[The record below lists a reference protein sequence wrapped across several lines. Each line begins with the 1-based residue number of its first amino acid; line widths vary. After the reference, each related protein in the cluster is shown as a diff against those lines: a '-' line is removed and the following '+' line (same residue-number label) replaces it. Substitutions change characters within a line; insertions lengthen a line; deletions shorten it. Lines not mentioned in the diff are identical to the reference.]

1 MFTGIVEG
9 TGLVAGLKREDNL
22 AVLSLRAPGLVRGVR
37 PGDSV
42 AVNGVCLTVR
52 RVYGGVLIFD
62 MMKETLE
69 KTTLGACRAG
79 DKVNMERAL
88 RAQSRLGGHYVTG
101 HVDDTVLLAKVM
113 EGPNYTE
120 FRFRVG
126 ASLRPYI
133 AEKGSVCLDGVS
145 LTVGKVSPAGFSV
158 YLIPFTLKLT
168 TLGIKKPGDRVNM
181 EVDLLARYVREQ
193 IRHLK
198 KPF

>member
-9 TGLVAGLKREDNL
+9 TGTVAGLKQQENL
-22 AVLSLRAPGLVRGVR
+22 AVLSLRAPGLSRGVK

-42 AVNGVCLTVR
+42 AVDGVCLTVR
-52 RVYGGVLIFD
+52 RISRGVLVFD

-88 RAQSRLGGHYVTG
+88 RAQGRLGGHYVTG
-101 HVDDTVLLAKVM
+101 HVDDMALLTKVI

-126 ASLRPYI
+126 AAMRPYL
-133 AEKGSVCLDGVS
+133 AEKGSICLDGVS
-145 LTVGKVSPAGFSV
+145 LTVGRVFPAGFSV
-158 YLIPFTLKLT
+158 YLIPFTLKAT
-168 TLGIKKPGDRVNM
+168 TLGMKKPGERANL
-181 EVDLLARYVREQ
+181 EVDILARYVREQ
-193 IRHLK
+193 IRYLK
-198 KPF
+198 KQL